1 MKKLN
6 YYFPIVLISM
16 IIFGLVSCQQEN
28 RVEDLSDATI
38 SIERIGNPDTN
49 LITVKFSPSE
59 NAQAFEY
66 AIGLPDEENLFLEG
80 SIDVVRVEGNDSL
93 EVTFDGL
100 DPDTEYAVFA
110 RAYNGSNMPG
120 GLARMDIFTKTDKY
134 KISTYFLTNNSVSIK
149 FEYSPRYTNFRYY
162 LGKKE
167 DREAFVNS
175 KTDDDVLIDVY
186 GYYYVSYFG
195 IEPGEYV
202 FYAQGEDLSG
212 VKTEIIEIDFTT
224 PEYNDIPCAE
234 LKVVSQDIFR
244 SKFELVPNEK
254 CGKISAVVNFKGYFD
269 ANIYG
274 PESWMGDHITTLSNW
289 ETLGTMYGYNGCFA
303 IGEPLVFSFDD
314 VQFVNTAQIEIIA
327 LFWDKDMNPTGVQRF
342 VVDKNFDNPDAPEA
356 TVSVSV
362 GDITTV
368 GATYTYT
375 PDNNTIGFLYDTL
388 DADWYDDFKETPEW
402 TEFYI
407 HELLL
412 SNGMYWCYCP
422 DMKSDVVTFTENTGE
437 AGKRYYAAA
446 CPMNENGTKG
456 WGPLALTDYVTN
468 AE

>member
-1 MKKLN
+1 M
-6 YYFPIVLISM
+6 
-16 IIFGLVSCQQEN
+16 
-28 RVEDLSDATI
+28 
-38 SIERIGNPDTN
+38 
-49 LITVKFSPSE
+49 
-59 NAQAFEY
+59 
-66 AIGLPDEENLFLEG
+66 
-80 SIDVVRVEGNDSL
+80 
-93 EVTFDGL
+93 
-100 DPDTEYAVFA
+100 
-110 RAYNGSNMPG
+110 
-120 GLARMDIFTKTDKY
+120 
-134 KISTYFLTNNSVSIK
+134 
-149 FEYSPRYTNFRYY
+149 
-162 LGKKE
+162 
-167 DREAFVNS
+167 
-175 KTDDDVLIDVY
+175 
-186 GYYYVSYFG
+186 
-195 IEPGEYV
+195 
-202 FYAQGEDLSG
+202 
-212 VKTEIIEIDFTT
+212 
-224 PEYNDIPCAE
+224 
-234 LKVVSQDIFR
+234 SQDIYR